1 MIDNSKEYILCAA
14 NWYKDMPFNLVYSC
28 KNIDKGVVLCGHRHH
43 NIIGQCV
50 SLLDKAQYELGEY
63 VQGFITS
70 KNRFLD
76 RKEAAKLW
84 IELGNTLQ
92 YSTEEL
98 FSEDLY

>member
-1 MIDNSKEYILCAA
+1 M
-14 NWYKDMPFNLVYSC
+14 
-28 KNIDKGVVLCGHRHH
+28 
-43 NIIGQCV
+43 
-50 SLLDKAQYELGEY
+50 GEY
-63 VQGFITS
+63 TQGFITS

-76 RKEAAKLW
+76 RKEAEKLW